1 MSDTKRMIIT
11 AALPYANGPLH
22 IGHLLEYVQAD
33 IFYRFQKLNGVEAYF
48 VCGSDTHGTPM
59 MLKAQDQGITPQA
72 LAKRMSA
79 GHVEDFSAFSIAF
92 DAFYH
97 TNRDVN
103 QQFVNQVYQQ
113 LQDNGDIQT
122 REIEQAYDAAKA
134 MFLPDRFIKGTCPK
148 CGATDQ
154 YGDSC
159 EVCGA
164 TYDPTE
170 MKDAVS
176 VISGTT
182 PVRKCSKHY
191 FFKLKHYEDVLSQWL
206 NTDALQ
212 NAIAHKLK
220 EWFSEGLKDWDISR
234 DAPYF
239 GFEIPGTTGK
249 YFYVWLDAPLG
260 YLASFKTL
268 CDEKDLNFD
277 TFWKADST
285 TELHQF
291 LGKDIA
297 YFHALFWPAM
307 LYGAGY
313 RMPTRIN
320 AHGFVTINGMKMSKS
335 RGNYIS
341 ARDYL
346 DKFNSEYLRYYYATK
361 LNGGIEDI
369 DLNLTDFVSRVNAD
383 LVGKFVNIASRCAG
397 FIKKKFDCQLADQLV
412 EPALFD
418 EFSQASQ
425 SIHQAYQ
432 QLDYAK
438 AMREIMAL
446 ADRANQFIEQYKPWE
461 LAKDEHKQTITHQV
475 CTQGINHFYQLMVML
490 KPIVPKTITSAEN
503 FLNQQISHWSMLET
517 PLLTHKIN
525 PFKLLLTRLEEAQVL
540 TLTSTNAPP
549 A

>member
-1 MSDTKRMIIT
+1 MSDAKRMIIT

-33 IFYRFQKLNGVEAYF
+33 IFYRFQKLNGTQAYY
-48 VCGSDTHGTPM
+48 VCGSDTHGTPI
-59 MLKAQDQGITPQA
+59 MLKAQDQGITPEA
-72 LAKRMSA
+72 LVSSISH
-79 GHVEDFSAFSIAF
+79 GHVQDFTAFSIDF

-97 TNRDVN
+97 TNRPIN
-103 QQFVNQVYQQ
+103 QRLVNQVYQK
-113 LQDNGDIQT
+113 LRDNGDIEI
-122 REIEQAYDAAKA
+122 REIEQAYDAVKKI
-134 MFLPDRFIKGTCPK
+134 FLPDRFIKGTCPK
-148 CGATDQ
+148 CGTTDQ

-159 EVCGA
+159 ESCGA

-176 VISGTT
+176 VVSGTA
-182 PVRKCSKHY
+182 PIRKHSEHY
-191 FFKLKHYEDVLSQWL
+191 FFKLTHYENVLSQWL
-206 NTDALQ
+206 KTDALQ
-212 NAIAHKLK
+212 NAIARKLK
-220 EWFSEGLKDWDISR
+220 EWFANGLKDWDISR
-234 DAPYF
+234 DSPYF

-268 CDEKDLNFD
+268 CDARGLDFEA
-277 TFWKADST
+277 FWTANST

-307 LYGAGY
+307 LHGVGL

-341 ARDYL
+341 ARAYL
-346 DKFNSEYLRYYYATK
+346 DKCNGEHLRYYYAAK
-361 LNGGIEDI
+361 LNGGVEDI
-369 DLNLTDFVSRVNAD
+369 DLNLSDFVSRVNAD

-397 FIKKKFDCQLADQLV
+397 FIKNKFNCQLADKLV
-412 EPALFD
+412 DKDLFD
-418 EFSQASQ
+418 VFVQAAQ

-438 AMREIMAL
+438 AIREIMSL
-446 ADRANQFIEQYKPWE
+446 SDRANQFIEQYKPWE
-461 LAKDEHKQTITHQV
+461 LVKDDSKQTLVHQV
-475 CTQGINHFYQLMVML
+475 CTQGINHFYQLTVML
-490 KPIVPKTITSAEN
+490 KPIIPKTTDAVES
-503 FLNQQISHWSMLET
+503 FLNQPITHWSMLET
-517 PLLTHKIN
+517 QLLDHQINHFKPLLTRI
-525 PFKLLLTRLEEAQVL
+525 EEKHVL
-540 TLTSTNAPP
+540 SLVQG
-549 A
+549 